1 MSLTLE
7 KLSLNFL
14 RLSGSWDYIS
24 KEMCTLPS
32 IDLRVSSVL
41 GLVKSWIDASQQEA
55 YTKFSGSGSATIFG
69 FLPIWLHI

>member
-1 MSLTLE
+1 MSLSLE

-32 IDLRVSSVL
+32 IDLRISSVL
-41 GLVKSWIDASQQEA
+41 GLVKILD
-55 YTKFSGSGSATIFG
+55 
-69 FLPIWLHI
+69 